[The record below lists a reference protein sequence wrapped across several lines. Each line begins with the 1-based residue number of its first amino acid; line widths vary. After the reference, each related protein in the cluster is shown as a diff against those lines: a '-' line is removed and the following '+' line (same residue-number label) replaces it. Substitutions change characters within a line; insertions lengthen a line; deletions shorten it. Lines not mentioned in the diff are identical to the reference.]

1 MDIGEAD
8 IATREAVGECF
19 VVHAEEVE
27 DGGPEVV
34 DRADIGDGMVAEFIG
49 GSVHVAWADAAAG
62 EPEAEA
68 EGIVVASVASL
79 AEGSAAEFAAED
91 DEGFVEEAA

>member
-8 IATREAVGECF
+8 VATREAVGECF

-34 DRADIGDGMVAEFIG
+34 DRAGVGDGMVAEFIG

-68 EGIVVASVASL
+68 ERIVVASASL